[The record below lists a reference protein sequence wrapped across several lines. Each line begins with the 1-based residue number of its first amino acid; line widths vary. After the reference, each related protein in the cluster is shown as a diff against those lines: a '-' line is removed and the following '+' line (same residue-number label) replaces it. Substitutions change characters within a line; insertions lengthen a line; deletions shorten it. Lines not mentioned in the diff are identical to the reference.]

1 MGDADAFAA
10 FASMVLVGEGDE
22 SVPVL
27 KPDRARGSE
36 ARYADANKLVEE
48 DATVRVDSA
57 FWHDLS

>member
-27 KPDRARGSE
+27 EPDRARGPQTRRGK
-36 ARYADANKLVEE
+36 AHQFVEE
-48 DATVRVDSA
+48 GATVRVDSA